1 MKRIIP
7 ILLLI
12 LQLTGCGSSE
22 VPDAM
27 APTPLE
33 ATAATA
39 ELVSLYDADSE
50 IEQQTGGAVRAY
62 PLGDGAKTDLMIMGD
77 KLLVVFDD
85 GILTL
90 LQGELGEVAA
100 TGIADLAQDRT
111 GGELIAWS
119 DGVMYFD
126 ENSRETVILDAQLQ
140 ESLRVA
146 LPEQS
151 QGNPVL
157 QSSGEVFY
165 CTGSEIRALDIRS
178 GISRLVRQHNCTEQE
193 LTGSYFDD
201 KVIGCRI
208 TDETGAQ
215 RIIYLYADTGE
226 AVQEDTTLYRM
237 ETGGQWYFASKAE
250 DETPYIFGRVDA
262 EPMCLY
268 PAGETVESALLMH
281 GAVGYAAAEDGLHL
295 SFYDFNSGIRTA
307 EVTLNGVGTPDA
319 LTSDGAYIW
328 LIAEGVL
335 YRWDVSMTQIADETV
350 YTDQRYTAESPD
362 TEGLAECQ
370 SRVQQLQETYGLFL
384 HIWQDAATLAKDYT
398 LEEEYRV
405 SVIQDS
411 LDQIEG
417 LLQQFPENFV
427 KDTGNVTFCLVNT
440 LKSGKTYEQYWDG
453 ATCTVVLSSQD
464 VEKSFLMGLGVAI
477 DTKVLGNSRDFD
489 TWNDLNPRGFKYT
502 YDYEAN
508 EERENADKYQD
519 AFIDRHSMSF
529 PTEDRSRIF
538 AYAVLPEGAEYF
550 THDDLQDKLLRICEA
565 IREAYDLE
573 ESTVI
578 FPWEQYLDE
587 PIAEEEQS

>member
-1 MKRIIP
+1 MKRILP

-12 LQLTGCGSSE
+12 LLLTGCGSGE
-22 VPDAM
+22 VTEAI
-27 APTPLE
+27 APSSPE
-33 ATAATA
+33 ATAAPV
-39 ELVSLYDADSE
+39 ELVSLYDANSDM
-50 IEQQTGGAVRAY
+50 EQQTGGAVRVY
-62 PLGDGAKTDLMIMGD
+62 PLGDGAKTDLLIMGD

-85 GILTL
+85 GIVTL

-100 TGIADLAQDRT
+100 TGIVDLTQDRT
-111 GGELIAWS
+111 DGELIAWS

-126 ENSRETVILDAQLQ
+126 KGTREAVILDAQLQ

-146 LPEQS
+146 LPVQS
-151 QGNPVL
+151 QGSPVL
-157 QSSGEVFY
+157 QSNGEVFY
-165 CTGSEIRALDIRS
+165 CTESEIRALDIHS
-178 GISRLVRQHNCTEQE
+178 GISRLVRQHNCAEQA

-208 TDETGAQ
+208 TDDAGAQ
-215 RIIYLYADTGE
+215 RVIYIYADTGE
-226 AVQEDTTLYRM
+226 AVGEDTALYRM
-237 ETGGQWYFASKAE
+237 ETGGQWYFASNGE
-250 DETPYIFGRVDA
+250 NETPYIFGRADT

-268 PAGETVESALLMH
+268 AAEETVESALLLY
-281 GAVGYAAAEDGLHL
+281 GAVGYTAEEDGLHL
-295 SFYDFNSGIRTA
+295 SFYDFNSGKRTA
-307 EVTLNGVGTPDA
+307 EVTLSGVGAPDT
-319 LTSDGAYIW
+319 LTSDGTYVW
-328 LIAEGVL
+328 LTAEGVL
-335 YRWDVSMTQIADETV
+335 YRWDVSMTQIADDTV

-362 TEGLAECQ
+362 TDGLAECQ
-370 SRVQQLQETYGLFL
+370 ERVQQLQQTYGLSL
-384 HIWQDAATLAKDYT
+384 HIWQDAEMLAKDYA

-405 SVIQDS
+405 SVIQNA

-417 LLQQFPENFV
+417 LLQQFPEDFV
-427 KDTGNVTFCLVNT
+427 KNTGNVTFCLVNT

-453 ATCTVVLSSQD
+453 ATCTVVLSSQN
-464 VEKSFLMGLGVAI
+464 VGKSFLMGLGVAI

-489 TWNDLNPRGFKYT
+489 TWDDLNPRGFKYT

-508 EERENADKYQD
+508 EERENADKYLD

-550 THDDLQDKLLRICEA
+550 THDNLQDKLLRICEA

-578 FPWEQYLDE
+578 FPWEQFLDE
-587 PIAEEEQS
+587 PIAEEED